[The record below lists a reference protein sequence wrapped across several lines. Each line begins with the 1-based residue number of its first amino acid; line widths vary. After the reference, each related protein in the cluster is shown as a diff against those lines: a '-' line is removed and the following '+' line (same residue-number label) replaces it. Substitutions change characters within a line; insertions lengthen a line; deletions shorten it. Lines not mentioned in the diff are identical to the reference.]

1 MTLLRKYALWV
12 LLATL
17 AGMFGAWLI
26 HASLPV
32 RYISTAEVDV
42 EPSAAAVAANWA
54 PNMVTEQQVATSGIV
69 FTEVAHTIGTA
80 PSILANDLSATV
92 LGTSATG
99 NTANVLSINCT
110 MPTAIKAQRC
120 SAAAAAAYVA
130 LRNDLRQSKTA
141 RAHDPMKVMLI
152 TAATLP
158 AAPAGLSK
166 GILLPVGAI
175 LGLLLGIGA
184 VFVRDHFDHRVRDRA
199 DLERCLDAPVLGAIT
214 HVHHP
219 LDVFLRRPL
228 SPEAEAYRYLRE
240 NLNPLITAV
249 PNDGAVLLV
258 ASAQPGD
265 GRTSVAANLAAALAE
280 QGAKVL
286 LVDAA
291 LRPPATSEVFD
302 AGRRPGWTDLLIGRA
317 SLDEV
322 AVPVPRMP
330 GLRLVTAG
338 LVTARPAEIFRD
350 DRLTK
355 AVREMR
361 AQADVIVV
369 DSAPVLEASHTLALA
384 RISDIV
390 VMVANVR
397 SSTREAVSTAVQQVR
412 AAGPRAIVG
421 VLNDVSSPANRQAR
435 QTPVYEPESV
445 ASASETTVILA
456 GAVPPRGSNGHQ
468 QERSGAPHAGPRQPS
483 DRETGPGDVPGSGQA
498 HQ

>member
-1 MTLLRKYALWV
+1 MTLLRKYVLWL

-17 AGMFGAWLI
+17 AGIVGAWLI

-69 FTEVAHTIGTA
+69 FTDVAHAIGAT
-80 PSILANDLSATV
+80 PSSLAKDLSATV

-99 NTANVLSINCT
+99 NTANVLSINCS

-120 SAAAAAAYVA
+120 AAVAAAAYVA
-130 LRNDLRQSKTA
+130 HRNDLGQSKTA
-141 RAHDPMKVMLI
+141 RAHDPMNVTLI

-158 AAPAGLSK
+158 AAPAGPGK

-184 VFVRDHFDHRVRDRA
+184 IFVRDHFDHRVRDRA
-199 DLERCLDAPVLGAIT
+199 DLERCLDAPVLAEIT

-219 LDVFLRRPL
+219 RDVFVRRPL

-240 NLNPLITAV
+240 NLSPLITAV
-249 PNDGAVLLV
+249 PDGAAVLLV

-280 QGAKVL
+280 PGARVL
-286 LVDAA
+286 LLDAA
-291 LRPPATSEVFD
+291 LRRPATSEVFD
-302 AGRRPGWTDLLIGRA
+302 AGRRPGWSDLLVGRA

-322 AVPVPRMP
+322 AVPVPRVP

-338 LVTARPAEIFRD
+338 LATARPAEIFLD
-350 DRLTK
+350 VRLTR
-355 AVREMR
+355 AFQEMR

-369 DSAPVLEASHTLALA
+369 DSAPVLEFSHTLALA
-384 RISDIV
+384 RVSDIV
-390 VMVANVR
+390 AIVANTR
-397 SSTREAVSTAVQQVR
+397 SSTREAVSAAVQQIR
-412 AAGPRAIVG
+412 ATGPRAVVG
-421 VLNDVSSPANRQAR
+421 VLNDVASPAIGQAR
-435 QTPVYEPESV
+435 PMPLYEPESV
-445 ASASETTVILA
+445 ASVSETTVILA

-468 QERSGAPHAGPRQPS
+468 REHSGGRHAYPRQPP
-483 DRETGPGDVPGSGQA
+483 DTETGPGDSPGSGEA

>member
-1 MTLLRKYALWV
+1 MTLLRKNALWL

-17 AGMFGAWLI
+17 AGIAGAWLI

-32 RYISTAEVDV
+32 SYVSTTEVDV

-69 FTEVAHTIGTA
+69 SADAARAIGTA
-80 PSILANDLSATV
+80 PGSLAKDLSATV

-99 NTANVLSINCT
+99 NTANVLSISCA
-110 MPTAIKAQRC
+110 MPTAVKAQRC
-120 SAAAAAAYVA
+120 SAAAAAAYVT

-141 RAHDPMKVMLI
+141 RAHNPMHVTLI

-158 AAPAGLSK
+158 AAPAGPGK

-184 VFVRDHFDHRVRDRA
+184 IFVRDHFDHRVRDRA
-199 DLERCLDAPVLGAIT
+199 DLERCLDAPVLAAIT

-219 LDVFLRRPL
+219 GDVFLRRPL

-249 PNDGAVLLV
+249 PHGGAVLLV

-280 QGAKVL
+280 PGARVL
-286 LVDAA
+286 LLDAA
-291 LRPPATSEVFD
+291 LRRPATSEVFD
-302 AGRRPGWTDLLIGRA
+302 TGRRPGWSDLLAGRA

-322 AVPVPRMP
+322 AVPVPRVP

-338 LVTARPAEIFRD
+338 LVTARPAEIFLD
-350 DRLTK
+350 ARLTR
-355 AVREMR
+355 AFQEMR

-369 DSAPVLEASHTLALA
+369 DSAPVLEVSYTLALA
-384 RISDIV
+384 RVSDIV
-390 VMVANVR
+390 AMVATAR
-397 SSTREAVSTAVQQVR
+397 SSTREAVRTAVQQVR
-412 AAGPRAIVG
+412 ATGPRAIVG
-421 VLNDVSSPANRQAR
+421 VLNDVTSPANGQAR
-435 QTPVYEPESV
+435 PIPVHEPESV
-445 ASASETTVILA
+445 ASASEATVILA
-456 GAVPPRGSNGHQ
+456 GTVPPRGSNGHQ
-468 QERSGAPHAGPRQPS
+468 REQSGAQHAYPRQPR
-483 DRETGPGDVPGSGQA
+483 DAETGPGDGPGSGEA
-498 HQ
+498 PR